1 MTGGRALTSE
11 GVVQARRGSAHVH
24 RRVSRSGARRL
35 GERSRAAPSGATGAD
50 SAFRKFTGYP
60 ISRVVLNP
68 TRNGRCLLSGHP
80 RARIPTMAADAD
92 TLRFEPWQSAVDPG
106 FWAELAR
113 RKLDNAGLSED
124 PWLITALY
132 APAQNAVVSS
142 PCQLDARAFGAGDES
157 ELAARARDVAAS
169 GRLEM
174 PGTLVNVNTL
184 ERFRAFDRGTL
195 MSNAAKRLVEDIRSG
210 RADDDAALLTPFIA
224 LTYADLKKWSFYYWF
239 AFPALKLDVPAKVIS
254 CGPLAEHVELGAVAE
269 EISRGCDAK
278 LRRDAGDPAR
288 AWWIVDN
295 ASGECE
301 PPSIA
306 SVRTR
311 DFSTWTLAFV
321 DPCASEAHPGW
332 ALRNVLSWLA
342 VRTRETETAGE
353 TAGAGAAGAPRR
365 VRVLAVRKSAG
376 RVCPRASPVFECVL
390 PVVADANLENPT
402 GVGWEVNANGRP
414 GPRLANLGSSMDP
427 ARLASQAVDLN
438 LKLMRWRLL
447 PQLRVAEV
455 ASTRCLLLG
464 AGTLGCAVA
473 RCLLGWGVRRVTFVD
488 GGDVS
493 FSNPVR
499 QSLFEFGDCLGG
511 GKPKAEAAANA
522 LRRIFPGVDAEGVR
536 MTIPMPGHPVP
547 DADVARV
554 LDDVSRLED
563 LIDAHDCVYLLTDT
577 RESRW
582 LPTLMCAAKG
592 KLLINAALGF
602 DSYLVMR
609 HGGGLR
615 ANECRTGETTDERG
629 GGAFAGRL
637 GCYFCND
644 VVAPGDSMTD
654 RTLDQQC
661 TVTRPGLAPI
671 AGALAVEMMVA
682 ATHSRVGDDPTRTP
696 AHTHESFASSR
707 SEPTHSDDGT
717 TALGIVPHQIR
728 GGVFDLSQRLFA
740 APAFD
745 RCVACSDAVV
755 EAFSNRDERDGFLR
769 RAFDDPAYLES
780 ATGLAAMKEEV
791 DDAAWLGEDSDGD
804 DF

>member
-1 MTGGRALTSE
+1 
-11 GVVQARRGSAHVH
+11 
-24 RRVSRSGARRL
+24 
-35 GERSRAAPSGATGAD
+35 
-50 SAFRKFTGYP
+50 
-60 ISRVVLNP
+60 
-68 TRNGRCLLSGHP
+68 
-80 RARIPTMAADAD
+80 MAADAD

-132 APAQNAVVSS
+132 TPAQNAVVSS

-254 CGPLAEHVELGAVAE
+254 CGPLAEHVELGAVAD
-269 EISRGCDAK
+269 EISRGCEAT
-278 LRRDAGDPAR
+278 LRRDANDPAR
-288 AWWIVDN
+288 TWWIVDN
-295 ASGECE
+295 VSGECE
-301 PPSIA
+301 PPSSIA
-306 SVRTR
+306 TVRTR

-332 ALRNVLSWLA
+332 ALRNLLSWLA

-353 TAGAGAAGAPRR
+353 AAGETAGAAGADAPRR

-376 RVCPRASPVFECVL
+376 RVCPRASRVFECVL
-390 PVVADANLENPT
+390 PVTTDGNLENPT
-402 GVGWEVNANGRP
+402 GVGWEVNASGRP

-427 ARLASQAVDLN
+427 TRLASQAVDLN

-447 PQLRVAEV
+447 PQLRVAQV

-473 RCLLGWGVRRVTFVD
+473 RCLLGWGVRKITFVD

-511 GKPKAEAAANA
+511 GKPKAEAAAEA
-522 LRRIFPGVDAEGVR
+522 LRRIFPGVDAQGVR
-536 MTIPMPGHPVP
+536 MMIPMPGHPVP
-547 DADVARV
+547 DAELPRV
-554 LDDVSRLED
+554 LDDTRRLED

-582 LPTLMCAAKG
+582 LPTLTCAAKG

-609 HGGGLR
+609 HGGGLLR
-615 ANECRTGETTDERG
+615 ADERSGTDGTTTDER

-644 VVAPGDSMTD
+644 VVAPGDSTTD

-671 AGALAVEMMVA
+671 AGALAVEMMVSTA
-682 ATHSRVGDDPTRTP
+682 HGCVEGDDPTRMP

-707 SEPTHSDDGT
+707 SGSGSGSGSGSTGDRDDGT

-745 RCVACSDAVV
+745 RCVACSEKVV
-755 EAFSNRDERDGFLR
+755 AAFLKPDGRDEFLR
-769 RAFDDPAYLES
+769 RAFDDPAYLEN